1 MTLSR
6 GGGGTWRSDSWPLRV
21 AVARVGGLGHDAR
34 MPIFLDDQVGRS
46 RRDDQLDRRVLMPRH
61 DEEPSA
67 FCADSLV
74 VEAGQLDE
82 VGARDP
88 RTFADELVV
97 VSTEPPARLWIDS
110 FTSRKRISVF
120 ARPSSRLS
128 AGVRSAADMGKP
140 Q

>member
-1 MTLSR
+1 
-6 GGGGTWRSDSWPLRV
+6 
-21 AVARVGGLGHDAR
+21 

-88 RTFADELVV
+88 RAFADELVV
-97 VSTEPPARLWIDS
+97 VSTEPSGEALDRLVHLSKKNLSIREALFALVGGRQISGRHGKATVARI
-110 FTSRKRISVF
+110 
-120 ARPSSRLS
+120 
-128 AGVRSAADMGKP
+128 
-140 Q
+140 